1 MKRSLL
7 LLLIPILVFGC
18 IAERDYIVESDY
30 SYRGKFRRYK
40 TFDFMSTS
48 DTVGYNG
55 LSDTMIRDEIMRR
68 LESQGYKFDRNKPS
82 MLIIYTVFGDD
93 LKFRG
98 FDQMDLEYWDEKYSL
113 IAEYDDELAKIDEA
127 DYNKVSYELKQGT
140 LLIDFVDS
148 KTHSVI
154 WQGYA
159 SGLFDDAN
167 FFSKDIKYAVR
178 SILNKYK
185 LVAYNERL

>member
-1 MKRSLL
+1 M
-7 LLLIPILVFGC
+7 
-18 IAERDYIVESDY
+18 
-30 SYRGKFRRYK
+30 
-40 TFDFMSTS
+40 TTS

-55 LSDTMIRDEIMRR
+55 LSDSMIRDEIKRR
-68 LESQGYKFDRNKPS
+68 LESQGYEFTSKEPS

-98 FDQMDLEYWDEKYSL
+98 FDQMDLEFWDEKYSL
-113 IAEYDDELAKIDEA
+113 IAEYEGELAKIDEA
-127 DYNKVSYELKQGT
+127 DYNKVSYELREGT

-148 KTHSVI
+148 KSHSVI

-159 SGLFDDAN
+159 SGLFDNAN

-178 SILNKYK
+178 SILNRYK
-185 LVAYNERL
+185 LIAYNERM